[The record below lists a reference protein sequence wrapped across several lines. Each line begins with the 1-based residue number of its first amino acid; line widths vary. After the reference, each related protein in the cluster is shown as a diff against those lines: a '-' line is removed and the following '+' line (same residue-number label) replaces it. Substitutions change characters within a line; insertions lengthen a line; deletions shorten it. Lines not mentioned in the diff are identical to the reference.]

1 MSWRLIASTGAIGT
15 MHGVPTI
22 SRFFGIVITMYFDE
36 HGVPHFHA
44 ERGEHAA
51 VISIAPV
58 ELLAGS
64 MPKRDLRLVL
74 AWAQL
79 HEAELLANWD
89 RARRSEKLEWIEPL
103 R

>member
-1 MSWRLIASTGAIGT
+1 MLL
-15 MHGVPTI
+15 VPTV

-36 HGVPHFHA
+36 HGIPHFHA
-44 ERGEHAA
+44 ECGEDAA
-51 VISIAPV
+51 VISIAPT

-64 MPKRDLRLVL
+64 LPKRDLRLVL

-79 HEAELLANWD
+79 HEAELLANWE
-89 RARRSEKLEWIEPL
+89 RARRSETLAWIEPL

>member
-1 MSWRLIASTGAIGT
+1 MS
-15 MHGVPTI
+15 GVPTI

-36 HGVPHFHA
+36 HGIPHFHA
-44 ERGEHAA
+44 EHGEHAA
-51 VISIAPV
+51 VISIAPT

-64 MPKRDLRLVL
+64 LHKRELRLVL

-79 HEAELLANWD
+79 HETELLANWD
-89 RARRSEKLEWIEPL
+89 RARQSETLEWIEPL

>member
-1 MSWRLIASTGAIGT
+1 MLL
-15 MHGVPTI
+15 VPTV

-36 HGVPHFHA
+36 HGIPHFHA
-44 ERGEHAA
+44 ERGEHTA
-51 VISIAPV
+51 VISIAPT

-64 MPKRDLRLVL
+64 LPKRDLRLVL

-79 HEAELLANWD
+79 HESELLANWE
-89 RARRSEKLEWIEPL
+89 RAKRSEILAWIEPL